1 MLEVKQRKRDNPEK
15 AAAKNTAMKEM
26 LKSKMHRLNVEIDHD
41 LFVRVRDRAQQND
54 TKVSAVIRELL
65 EQYARK

>member
-1 MLEVKQRKRDNPEK
+1 MLEMKQRKRDNPEK
-15 AAAKNTAMKEM
+15 VAAKNAAIKEM